1 MPLPVIGGYPL
12 GIPPRFGQYIHH
24 DPTCPTLNAH
34 RVTDGLGRELWAVW
48 CDHCD
53 DWHWHGPL
61 AGHRIAHCHDPA
73 SPYEARGYNIQLVE
87 RAVVAPARVT

>member
-1 MPLPVIGGYPL
+1 MAMQYVTANKALRVYLGNGDRDYTVPMPAA
-12 GIPPRFGQYIHH
+12 IHH

-34 RVTDGLGRELWAVW
+34 SVTDGLGRELWAVW

-61 AGHRIAHCHDPA
+61 EGHRGSGKTVADA
-73 SPYEARGYNIQLVE
+73 S
-87 RAVVAPARVT
+87 